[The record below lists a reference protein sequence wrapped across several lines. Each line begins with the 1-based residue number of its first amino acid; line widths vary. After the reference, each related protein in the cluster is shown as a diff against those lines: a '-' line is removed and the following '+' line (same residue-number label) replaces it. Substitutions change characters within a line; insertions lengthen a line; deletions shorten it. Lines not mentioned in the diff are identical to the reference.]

1 MDPWLLLITMLFL
14 CASLH
19 SLVYLFFHAKNL
31 PPGPPTIPILGT
43 FFWLVKSSNNFSS
56 IEPLLRQLRAKYG
69 PVLTLHIGS
78 RPAIFITTHE
88 AAHRALVQS
97 GSVFASRPPALE
109 TSRILFSNQ
118 HTLTTAP
125 YGSLWRLLRRNFMS
139 VTHPSRLHLYSH
151 GRKWALEILKKKLV
165 EEAESSDEKAFPVIG
180 HFQHAMFCLLAYM
193 CFGEKFEEK
202 IIKEIEAVQRAS
214 LTNIIRFNLLNF
226 MPKLGKIVFR
236 RMWKQLLQ
244 IRGDQENVLLPLI
257 KARREKHKNIINK
270 EEPIFSYVDS
280 LLDLRLPDGER
291 EFSDGELVSLC
302 SEFINGGTDTSTTT
316 LQWVMANIVKQENIQ
331 NKLLKEINTVT
342 EAGSEIQEKDL
353 KRMPYLK
360 AVVLETLRRHPPGHF
375 ILPRAVT
382 EDMKFDGYDIPKN
395 AMVNFTVAEMSWDPK
410 VWEDPMEFKPERFM
424 RNGEEEKEQVFDIK
438 GIREIKMMPFG
449 AGRRICPA
457 ISMALLH
464 LEYFVANLIRE
475 FEWSGEVDFSE
486 NQEFT
491 IVMKNPLRV
500 RITPRTNLHE
510 F

>member
-1 MDPWLLLITMLFL
+1 MLKPPTRTSYHTNPRHLLLASQIFQQFL
-14 CASLH
+14 LHRASSSSTACQIWPCSH
-19 SLVYLFFHAKNL
+19 PSHRFPTCHFHN
-31 PPGPPTIPILGT
+31 
-43 FFWLVKSSNNFSS
+43 
-56 IEPLLRQLRAKYG
+56 
-69 PVLTLHIGS
+69 H
-78 RPAIFITTHE
+78 HE

-125 YGSLWRLLRRNFMS
+125 YGSLWRLLRRNFIS

-193 CFGEKFEEK
+193 EDC
-202 IIKEIEAVQRAS
+202 VQEDVETAFTDSWRS
-214 LTNIIRFNLLNF
+214 R
-226 MPKLGKIVFR
+226 
-236 RMWKQLLQ
+236 
-244 IRGDQENVLLPLI
+244 NVLLPLI

-291 EFSDGELVSLC
+291 EFLDGELVSLC

-382 EDMKFDGYDIPKN
+382 EDMKFDGYDIQR
-395 AMVNFTVAEMSWDPK
+395 MQW
-410 VWEDPMEFKPERFM
+410 
-424 RNGEEEKEQVFDIK
+424 
-438 GIREIKMMPFG
+438 
-449 AGRRICPA
+449 
-457 ISMALLH
+457 
-464 LEYFVANLIRE
+464 
-475 FEWSGEVDFSE
+475 
-486 NQEFT
+486 
-491 IVMKNPLRV
+491 
-500 RITPRTNLHE
+500 
-510 F
+510 